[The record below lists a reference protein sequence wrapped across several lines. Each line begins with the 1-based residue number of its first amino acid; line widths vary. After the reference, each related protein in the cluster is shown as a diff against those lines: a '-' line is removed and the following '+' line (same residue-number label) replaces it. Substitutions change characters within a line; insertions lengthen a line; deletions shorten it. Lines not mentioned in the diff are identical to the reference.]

1 MLFFHGVCRIAP
13 LIRPRPSSDLLFIF
27 PSVFCSVLKN
37 DSDTD
42 NRRRCIISFAA
53 AGNAVGDH
61 MKFLFGKNSR
71 KAGYCGRYGIH
82 AGVSDELWQI
92 THDDQYSD
100 IIKPALETCHE
111 VTCVGFSLGGS
122 LCNIFTM
129 CANMGENNLDMAD
142 GEGERTRNEKK
153 KNYLH
158 YLFISM
164 TSSFVLCVQLQKCM
178 MTTTLLRGRRLSLS
192 TKKKTK
198 PGGDNFA
205 QLLLS

>member
-1 MLFFHGVCRIAP
+1 MHLYHVIFPWVCRIARS
-13 LIRPRPSSDLLFIF
+13 IRPRPSSDLLFF
-27 PSVFCSVLKN
+27 SSVFCSVLKN
-37 DSDTD
+37 DSDID

-61 MKFLFGKNSR
+61 MKFLFEKNSR
-71 KAGYCGRYGIH
+71 KTGYCGRYGVH

-153 KNYLH
+153 KNH
-158 YLFISM
+158 YTINLF
-164 TSSFVLCVQLQKCM
+164 Q
-178 MTTTLLRGRRLSLS
+178 
-192 TKKKTK
+192 
-198 PGGDNFA
+198 
-205 QLLLS
+205 

>member
-1 MLFFHGVCRIAP
+1 M
-13 LIRPRPSSDLLFIF
+13 
-27 PSVFCSVLKN
+27 FCSVLKN
-37 DSDTD
+37 DSNID

-53 AGNAVGDH
+53 AGNVVGDH
-61 MKFLFGKNSR
+61 MKFLFEKNSR

-82 AGVSDELWQI
+82 AGISDELWQI

-164 TSSFVLCVQLQKCM
+164 TNSFVLCVQLQKCM